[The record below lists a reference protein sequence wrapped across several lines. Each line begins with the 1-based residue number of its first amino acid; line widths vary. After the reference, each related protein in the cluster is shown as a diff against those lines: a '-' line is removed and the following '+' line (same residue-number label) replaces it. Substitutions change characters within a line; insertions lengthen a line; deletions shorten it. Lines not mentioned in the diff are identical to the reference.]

1 MLYTLAIGAVAA
13 AVAFKG
19 FTLNRQWQSNIAL
32 AKSSGLPVVVIP
44 WNVFSVFWLATFYI
58 WIPVLEL
65 VLPASWRGIWFEYVV
80 RARTSQWL
88 LTCDSLLD
96 PEWGHRKG
104 HAPFEKIGGD
114 VFIIASATQL
124 TAFVADAE
132 AVTQITTRR
141 NDFPKPL
148 EMYGALDIYGKNL
161 VSTEGADWRMH
172 RKLAAPSFGE
182 KNNELVFKESLHHA
196 TSLLGLWTGPD
207 GQGNETVQDPAL
219 ATMSFALFVISSA
232 GFDVRVKW
240 PHEEKGRESSVETD
254 ESKSMLVGSEK
265 SAGHKMTYREAIS
278 ELLHNIMWTQI
289 IPPKYLPFSPIK
301 VHRKVGTAV
310 TEWGQYMD
318 ELYEMKK
325 QQVTSGDSNNAGMD
339 LFDALIRGS
348 GITKGKTNIQKSD
361 LLGNAFVLMLAGHE
375 TTANTLHFSLIYL
388 AMHRESQRRLQQDMD
403 KVFQGKP
410 MKQWTYEEHFPKLFG
425 GMAAAVM
432 NETLRVLQPIVNI
445 PKSTAPGRPQN
456 FTMGNKTYTMP
467 GGTHIFLNSAIHR
480 NPKYWPAP
488 SSNAASPAS
497 TRPRDVDTFRPER
510 WLSTSKLEDS
520 FVDIGY
526 DDEELRG
533 PSGEDT
539 SAALFKPVKGSY
551 IPFSDGF
558 RSCIGRRFAQVEIL
572 AVLAV
577 IFSQY
582 SVELA
587 VEEWASDEE
596 VAAMDKKERN
606 GVYAKAVERAES
618 VLRFKVASIITLQLR
633 GTSIPIRLVRRGE
646 ERFGV

>member
-1 MLYTLAIGAVAA
+1 MFFTLVLSVLAATALY
-13 AVAFKG
+13 KG
-19 FTLNRQWQSNIAL
+19 FNLYRSWQSNIAL
-32 AKSSGLPVVVIP
+32 AKSSGLPVVIIP

-58 WIPVLEL
+58 WIPILE
-65 VLPASWRGIWFEYVV
+65 VILPASWRGPWF
-80 RARTSQWL
+80 
-88 LTCDSLLD
+88 DLLD
-96 PEWGHRKG
+96 PEWGYRKG

-114 VFIIASATQL
+114 VFIIASATRL
-124 TAFVADAE
+124 SAFVADAE

-161 VSTEGADWRMH
+161 VSTEGSDWRMH
-172 RKLAAPSFGE
+172 RKLTAPSFGE
-182 KNNELVFKESLHHA
+182 KNNELVFRESLHHA
-196 TSLLGLWTGPD
+196 RSLIGLWTGPE
-207 GQGNETVQDPAL
+207 GQGNETVQDPAV

-240 PHEEKGRESSVETD
+240 PHEEKSRASSVESD

-265 SAGHKMTYREAIS
+265 PAGHKMSYREAIS
-278 ELLHNIMWTQI
+278 ELLYNIMWTQI
-289 IPPKYLPFSPIK
+289 IPPRFLPLSPIK
-301 VHRKVGTAV
+301 VHRKVGAAV

-318 ELYEMKK
+318 ELYELKK
-325 QQVTSGDSNNAGMD
+325 QQVASGDTNNAGMD

-348 GITKGKTNIQKSD
+348 GIIDGKTNIQKSD

-375 TTANTLHFSLIYL
+375 TTANTLHFSLVFL
-388 AMHRESQRRLQQDMD
+388 AMHRDSQKRLQHDVD
-403 KVFQGKP
+403 KIFQGVP
-410 MKQWTYEEHFPKLFG
+410 ISQWTYEEHFPKLFN

-432 NETLRVLQPIVNI
+432 NETLRLLQPIVNI

-456 FTMGNKTYTMP
+456 FTMGEQTYTMP
-467 GGTHIFLNSAIHR
+467 GDTHIFLNSAIHR

-488 SSNAASPAS
+488 ATAPNANGKA
-497 TRPRDVDTFRPER
+497 DVDTFRPER
-510 WLSTSKLEDS
+510 WLAPSKLEDN

-539 SAALFKPVKGSY
+539 SASLFKPVKGSY

-577 IFSQY
+577 ISSQY
-582 SVELA
+582 TIELA
-587 VEEWASDEE
+587 VDEWASDEE
-596 VAAMDKKERN
+596 IEAMDRKGREE
-606 GVYAKAVERAES
+606 VYAKAIDRADQ
-618 VLRFKVASIITLQLR
+618 VLQTKVASIITLQLR
-633 GTSIPIRLVRRGE
+633 GTSVPIRVVRRGD
-646 ERFGV
+646 ERFGT

>member
-1 MLYTLAIGAVAA
+1 LI
-13 AVAFKG
+13 
-19 FTLNRQWQSNIAL
+19 
-32 AKSSGLPVVVIP
+32 
-44 WNVFSVFWLATFYI
+44 
-58 WIPVLEL
+58 
-65 VLPASWRGIWFEYVV
+65 
-80 RARTSQWL
+80 
-88 LTCDSLLD
+88 LTYNSLLD
-96 PEWGHRKG
+96 PEWGYRKG
-104 HAPFEKIGGD
+104 HKPFERIGGD
-114 VFIIASATQL
+114 VFIIASATRL

-161 VSTEGADWRMH
+161 VSTEGSDWRMH

-182 KNNELVFKESLHHA
+182 KNNELVFTESLHHA
-196 TSLLGLWTGPD
+196 RSLLGLWTGPE
-207 GQGNETVQDPAL
+207 GQGNETVQDPAV

-240 PHEEKGRESSVETD
+240 PHEEKSRASSVESD
-254 ESKSMLVGSEK
+254 ETKSMLVGSEK
-265 SAGHKMTYREAIS
+265 PAGHKMTYREAIS

-289 IPPKYLPFSPIK
+289 IPPKYLPFSPVK

-310 TEWGQYMD
+310 GEWGQYMD

-325 QQVTSGDSNNAGMD
+325 QQVASGDTNNAGMD

-348 GITKGKTNIQKSD
+348 GIIDGNTNIQKSD

-388 AMHRESQRRLQQDMD
+388 AMHRDSQKRLQQDMD
-403 KVFQGKP
+403 KVFQGKTID
-410 MKQWTYEEHFPKLFG
+410 QWTYEEHFPKLFS

-432 NETLRVLQPIVNI
+432 NETLRLLQPIVNI
-445 PKSTAPGRPQN
+445 PKSTLPGRPQ
-456 FTMGNKTYTMP
+456 TLTLGGHTYTMP

-480 NPKYWPAP
+480 NPKYWPGPAG
-488 SSNAASPAS
+488 SP
-497 TRPRDVDTFRPER
+497 PDVDAFRPER
-510 WLSTSKLEDS
+510 WLTTSALDES
-520 FVDIGY
+520 FIDIGY

-539 SAALFKPVKGSY
+539 SASLFKPVKGSY

-577 IFSQY
+577 VFSQY
-582 SVELA
+582 TVELA
-587 VEEWASDEE
+587 VDEFASDEE
-596 VAAMDKKERN
+596 VEKMTAAEREV
-606 GVYAKAVERAES
+606 VYQKAVARADLL
-618 VLRFKVASIITLQLR
+618 LRTKVASIITLQLR
-633 GTSIPIRLVRRGE
+633 GTSIPIRLVRRGN
-646 ERFGV
+646 ERFSSA

>member
-1 MLYTLAIGAVAA
+1 MHAGLAQ
-13 AVAFKG
+13 
-19 FTLNRQWQSNIAL
+19 L
-32 AKSSGLPVVVIP
+32 
-44 WNVFSVFWLATFYI
+44 
-58 WIPVLEL
+58 
-65 VLPASWRGIWFEYVV
+65 
-80 RARTSQWL
+80 L
-88 LTCDSLLD
+88 LTFCSLLD
-96 PEWGHRKG
+96 PEWGYRKG

-114 VFIIASATQL
+114 VFIIASPTRL
-124 TAFVADAE
+124 SAFVADAE

-161 VSTEGADWRMH
+161 VSTEGSDWRMH
-172 RKLAAPSFGE
+172 RKLTAPSFGE
-182 KNNELVFKESLHHA
+182 KNNELVFTESLHHA
-196 TSLLGLWTGPD
+196 KSLLRLWTGPE
-207 GQGNETVQDPAL
+207 GQGNETVQDPAV

-240 PHEEKGRESSVETD
+240 PHEEKSRASSVESD
-254 ESKSMLVGSEK
+254 ESKSMLVGSDK
-265 SAGHKMTYREAIS
+265 PVGHEMSYREAIS

-289 IPPKYLPFSPIK
+289 IPPKYLPLSPIK
-301 VHRKVGTAV
+301 VHRKVGAAV

-325 QQVTSGDSNNAGMD
+325 QQVASGDTNNAGMD

-348 GITKGKTNIQKSD
+348 GIVDGNTNIQKSD

-375 TTANTLHFSLIYL
+375 TTANTLHFSLVFL
-388 AMHRESQRRLQQDMD
+388 AMQRDSQKHLQQAVDAI
-403 KVFQGKP
+403 FQGKP
-410 MKQWTYEEHFPKLFG
+410 ISEWTYEEHFPKLFN

-432 NETLRVLQPIVNI
+432 NETLRLISPVLNI

-456 FTMGNKTYTMP
+456 FTMGGQTYTMP
-467 GGTHIFLNSAIHR
+467 GGTHIFLNSSIHR

-488 SSNAASPAS
+488 SNSSNNGGK
-497 TRPRDVDTFRPER
+497 RDVDTFRPER
-510 WLSTSKLEDS
+510 WLTTPKLEDS
-520 FVDIGY
+520 FVDISY
-526 DDEELRG
+526 DDEGLRD

-572 AVLAV
+572 TVLAV

-582 SVELA
+582 TVELA
-587 VEEWASDEE
+587 VDEWASDEE
-596 VAAMDKKERN
+596 VEAMDRKGREE
-606 GVYAKAVERAES
+606 VYAKAVERADH
-618 VLRFKVASIITLQLR
+618 VLQTKVASIITLQLR
-633 GTSIPIRLVRRGE
+633 GTSIPIRVVRRGE